1 MFYRLSLMHYP
12 HKQMLTLLGRLCG
25 TILRLALILVGICGV
40 TSILFQSGCGPEQPG
55 LVVGDPAHGSGVE
68 TRSSVR
74 YFSTQA
80 IL

>member
-1 MFYRLSLMHYP
+1 MHYP

-40 TSILFQSGCGPEQPG
+40 TSILFQSQCGPEQPG

-68 TRSSVR
+68 TR
-74 YFSTQA
+74 
-80 IL
+80 